1 MTEALTTYKGIDA
14 YSDVQ
19 IRAYKRQLG
28 VKNESPDEWE
38 MLKILSNMYQ
48 LDPFARQIW
57 LVPGVGVFV
66 GHAGFLQLAH
76 RSGKFAGMETYSYNM
91 DGTPYRGEGSPT
103 YATCN
108 VWILGSGKPITK
120 TVYFGEFY
128 RTGKDGK
135 KTNWDKMP
143 GYMLE
148 KVAEV
153 HALKRAFSIGG
164 IYSPEEMGYDE
175 EEMLPKSGYTGT
187 VDGEPVNVEPLKR
200 TETPQKTHSC
210 EPETHTCD
218 TPKCTKCGGELMD
231 RYESDQMQNAW
242 DEHRWGTV
250 PPGLCKACVNEYWR
264 AHIKDKSP
272 ITPTTPGQDPEPAGN
287 PEAVKAFVESIPPL
301 AKDKPKTNPTLTQ
314 NSNSDLTPQ
323 KKPAAIVTVFGQQY
337 PAVCCKCGVA
347 VDPIGFIAKATFV
360 GNQVYCKECN
370 AEVGVDRV

>member
-1 MTEALTTYKGIDA
+1 LTEALTTYKGIDA

-164 IYSPEEMGYDE
+164 IYCPEEMGYDE

-187 VDGEPVNVEPLKR
+187 VDGEPVVVEPLKKDSAP
-200 TETPQKTHSC
+200 TQKEPKTPPAPK
-210 EPETHTCD
+210 PED
-218 TPKCTKCGGELMD
+218 NTPKCTKCGGELMD
-231 RYESDQMQNAW
+231 RYESDLMQNAW

-264 AHIKDKSP
+264 AHITDPYGMKP
-272 ITPTTPGQDPEPAGN
+272 I
-287 PEAVKAFVESIPPL
+287 
-301 AKDKPKTNPTLTQ
+301 DKPKTNPTLTQ

-323 KKPAAIVTVFGQQY
+323 KKPAAIVTVFGKQL
-337 PAVCCKCGVA
+337 PAVCCKCGAA
-347 VDPIGFIAKATFV
+347 VDPIGFVARAPFV
-360 GNQVYCKECN
+360 GDQVYCKECN
-370 AEVGVDRV
+370 SEVGVDRV